1 LKQQQALK
9 QTRIGIALVLAKSDI
24 RNPMSDFS
32 VLCLLSPVFCP
43 PTNMVTTDQTG
54 RLSANQ
60 PTHKN
65 LLQKL
70 SLLVDHNGRFT
81 SKNTLRAGKN
91 L

>member
-32 VLCLLSPVFCP
+32 VLCP
-43 PTNMVTTDQTG
+43 PTILVTTDQTG

-70 SLLVDHNGRFT
+70 SLLINHNGQFT

>member
-1 LKQQQALK
+1 
-9 QTRIGIALVLAKSDI
+9 
-24 RNPMSDFS
+24 
-32 VLCLLSPVFCP
+32 
-43 PTNMVTTDQTG
+43 MVTTDQTG

-65 LLQKL
+65 LLRKL
-70 SLLVDHNGRFT
+70 PLLVDHNGRFT